1 MKIYNLAKEN
11 IKANVN
17 GLIMADYIGYGRNS
31 VSFFA
36 NLPKSAVV
44 DHIKVNGNFLED
56 IYTKSIRYHLKPS
69 EFIDSAKENWRAI
82 VTVWFEDD
90 DLELYDKLANHIIE
104 DFEVYYHLEYAHEC
118 RAISEVD

>member
-17 GLIMADYIGYGRNS
+17 GLIMADYIGYGMNS
-31 VSFFA
+31 VSFLA

-44 DHIKVNGNFLED
+44 DHIKVNGKFLED
-56 IYTKSIRYHLKPS
+56 INTKKIRYHVEPS
-69 EFIDSAKENWRAI
+69 EYIANKIEVWRVVA
-82 VTVWFEDD
+82 TVWFEED
-90 DLELYDKLANHIIE
+90 DLDLYFELANYVIQ

-118 RAISEVD
+118 REISEV